1 MLNSLTHLTYLT
13 STSPRIREILTCDG
27 GLRCLVR
34 LLRDFRLSPPLPE
47 NPSAIYGP
55 PLLGFPA
62 RRPLPLPTPN
72 PLTSTPHTAGTL
84 ELVGCGLEA
93 WLTSKGFAVGSSASA
108 SGIPRESREQRLLRR
123 QQQLA
128 RASTRTCPPSRSRT
142 VLRNCRGTNIVTSDA
157 ETTVSTD
164 TSANATPLGSG
175 TPAGTVTVPGRH
187 RSGTVVVRHNW
198 NVDIGD
204 RSQEMPIPGPVMSR
218 SRTVRGRVAESAIPS
233 TSRLDTETE
242 DDADVGMETSMTQDQ
257 DADGDMPPPPL
268 EVFGSSPGNSGA
280 PVPRG
285 VQVICLFASGAM
297 SVKTRVWM
305 RRRTSYWTLETDA
318 GGRCQTDE
326 QMEMAHQR
334 VFQDRFDD

>member
-1 MLNSLTHLTYLT
+1 MSNSLTHLTYLT
-13 STSPRIREILTCDG
+13 SSLPRVREILTCDD
-27 GLRCLVR
+27 GLDRLVR
-34 LLRDFRLSPPLPE
+34 LLRDFCLSPPPPE
-47 NPSAIYGP
+47 NPSAIYGLSP
-55 PLLGFPA
+55 PG
-62 RRPLPLPTPN
+62 LPHPPVVN
-72 PLTSTPHTAGTL
+72 IGVVQAGTL
-84 ELVGCGLEA
+84 EVVACVLEA
-93 WLTSKGFAVGSSASA
+93 WLASKGFDVGSSASA
-108 SGIPRESREQRLLRR
+108 SGIPRETREQRLLRR
-123 QQQLA
+123 QQLA

-187 RSGTVVVRHNW
+187 RSGTVVARHNW

-204 RSQEMPIPGPVMSR
+204 RSQELPLPGPVISR
-218 SRTVRGRVAESAIPS
+218 SRTVRGRVVESAIPS

-285 VQVICLFASGAM
+285 VQVICLFVAL
-297 SVKTRVWM
+297 RLF
-305 RRRTSYWTLETDA
+305 RRN
-318 GGRCQTDE
+318 
-326 QMEMAHQR
+326 
-334 VFQDRFDD
+334 